1 MPTPDVRPNLVDR
14 LFLLLDG
21 LQGPS
26 SMNLY
31 ALSLDALPDLAV
43 LRQAIADL
51 LAEQPLL
58 RTRVTRGR
66 FGFARHAVADE
77 PVDELFTVGEP
88 GPGAGF
94 AAPCERDFMRARVD
108 LARQAPFR
116 LLVRQAP
123 DGARLVAGIHHS
135 VADGIGGYFVL
146 DRLAAHYAARLA
158 GLPPDPPPA
167 DVPPRSYAAYFAK
180 LTFAERRRALL
191 GAARSFHELIF
202 PKVDCATLGD
212 VPLPT
217 RGEFAWLEVPLPTA
231 DLPALKARARALGG
245 TLNDLLLASVARA
258 AAATWPDPAG
268 RPHQV
273 MVPAS
278 MRDGAAID
286 PSNRVAELRFAIPA
300 AALGSVEAVF
310 AHVKEWTPLARDR
323 ARAFATICQNAV
335 VSRLPPG
342 LIRGVVTQ
350 SLALPNNHTLTF
362 VFSNTGVL
370 DPQPR
375 DFGPIGVTRVAGMP
389 PLTMPPGLGV
399 VAATARGQ
407 LTLTVAWVD
416 PALHAERVAAFIAT
430 LTAELARLAAE
441 ALDEVAT

>member
-1 MPTPDVRPNLVDR
+1 MASPDVRPNLVDR

-31 ALSLDALPDLAV
+31 ALALDAMPDLPT
-43 LRQAIADL
+43 LRLALADL
-51 LAEQPLL
+51 LVEQPLL
-58 RTRVTRGR
+58 RTRVRAGR
-66 FGFARHAVADE
+66 LGFTRHAVADE
-77 PVDELFTVGEP
+77 PIEGVFTLGEP

-94 AAPCERDFMRARVD
+94 DAPAERDFMRARVD
-108 LARQAPFR
+108 LAIQAPFR
-116 LLVRQAP
+116 LLLRPTP

-146 DRLAAHYAARLA
+146 DRLAAHYAARLEHR
-158 GLPPDPPPA
+158 PPDPPPA
-167 DVPPRSYAAYFAK
+167 DVPPRSYGAYFRK

-191 GAARSFHELIF
+191 GAARSFHELVA
-202 PKVDCATLGD
+202 PDLDCATFGD

-217 RGEFAWLEVPLPTA
+217 RGEFAWREVPLPP
-231 DLPALKARARALGG
+231 DWLPPLKARARGLGG
-245 TLNDLLLASVARA
+245 TLNDLLLAAVARA
-258 AAATWPDPAG
+258 GALTWPDPQG

-278 MRDGAAID
+278 MRDGAAVD

-300 AALGSVEAVF
+300 ASLGSTEAVL
-310 AHVKEWTPLARDR
+310 AHVKDWTPLARDR
-323 ARAFATICQNAV
+323 ARAFATICQNAL
-335 VSRLPPG
+335 VSRLPPAF
-342 LIRGVVTQ
+342 IRGVVTK

-375 DFGPIGVTRVAGMP
+375 DFGPIRVTRVAGMP

-399 VAATARGQ
+399 VAATSRGQ
-407 LTLTVAWVD
+407 LTLTVAWLD
-416 PALHAERVAAFIAT
+416 PALAPARVAAFIAA
-430 LTAELARLAAE
+430 LERELAALLPPPADLA
-441 ALDEVAT
+441 